1 MTTAKVFMTGRSQA
15 VRIPRG
21 FRFDTPIVFIRRE
34 GNALVLSPPSRSSPW
49 KEFFEEHACP
59 DFALERESAQAVQER
74 ELFG

>member
-15 VRIPRG
+15 VRIPKG

-34 GNALVLSPPSRSSPW
+34 GDALVLSPPSRNSSW

-59 DFALERESAQAVQER
+59 DFALDRESAQAVQKR